1 MALTNAERQRRY
13 RARRKGALPPV
24 KRVRSARPPSRA
36 QRWRAAVATLLE
48 LQEYYSERLEN
59 APVPLRDS
67 PYGLKLQAIDEL
79 DFSNLE
85 AIEVPLGYGND

>member
-1 MALTNAERQRRY
+1 MLRTI
-13 RARRKGALPPV
+13 PV
-24 KRVRSARPPSRA
+24 STRSGVDPIRDKPATQHRIILQPNT
-36 QRWRAAVATLLE
+36 VATLLE

-59 APVPLRDS
+59 APVSLRDS

-79 DFSNLE
+79 DFSDLE